1 MAIFYNPDRLPD
13 FKNAVVTIG
22 TFDGVHLGHKVILD
36 QVVNYAQTIGGES
49 ILLTFEPHP
58 RKLLF
63 PDQPLKI
70 ITPLEQKL
78 ELITAAGIQHV
89 IVVPFTKAFAEMSAD
104 AYINDFLVKQICAK
118 HIIIGY
124 DHRFGN
130 DRKGGINLLKEYAYQ
145 YNYTVH
151 EIPAKLIDN
160 AAVSSTKIRHALLAG
175 NVTDATAMLGRPY
188 SFIGNVVHG
197 TQLGRTIG
205 YPTANMKP
213 IAGEQL
219 IPVEGV
225 YAIQAKWNKQILNG
239 MLNIGYRPTVTNEM
253 RLKIEANLF
262 DFNENIYNQT
272 LEIIFIK
279 RLRDEEKFPSIE
291 ALKVQLGRDA
301 ENAKCVLQSL

>member
-1 MAIFYNPDRLPD
+1 MAIFYNTDRLPD

-22 TFDGVHLGHKVILD
+22 TFDGVHLGHKVILNEA
-36 QVVNYAQTIGGES
+36 VKYANKTGGES

-63 PDQPLKI
+63 PDKSIQI

-89 IVVPFTKAFAEMSAD
+89 IVVPFNKAFSELTAE
-104 AYINDFLVKQICAK
+104 AYIKDFLVSQVKAK
-118 HIIIGY
+118 TIIIGY

-130 DRKGGINLLKEYAYQ
+130 DRQGDINLLKQYATYYH
-145 YNYTVH
+145 YNIQ
-151 EIPAKLIDN
+151 EIPAQLIDD
-160 AAVSSTKIRHALLAG
+160 AAVSSTKIRKALSEG
-175 NVTDATAMLGRPY
+175 NITDANTMLGREY

-213 IAGEQL
+213 IADEQL
-219 IPVEGV
+219 IPAEGV
-225 YAIQAKWNKQILNG
+225 YAIKAKWNKQELKG

-272 LEIIFIK
+272 LEIIFIE
-279 RLRDEEKFPSIE
+279 RLRNEEKFPSID
-291 ALKVQLGRDA
+291 ALKEQLAKDK
-301 ENAKCVLQSL
+301 ENAMQILNSL

>member
-1 MAIFYNPDRLPD
+1 MAIFYNTDRLPD

-36 QVVNYAQTIGGES
+36 QVVNYAKALGGES
-49 ILLTFEPHP
+49 IVLTFEPHP

-63 PDQPLKI
+63 PKQPLKI

-78 ELITAAGIQHV
+78 ELITGAGIQHV
-89 IVVPFTKAFAEMSAD
+89 IVVQFTKAFADLSAD
-104 AYINDFLVKQICAK
+104 AYINDFLVSQIKAK

-130 DRKGGINLLKEYAYQ
+130 DRKGDINLLKEYAGQ
-145 YNYTVH
+145 CNYTIH
-151 EIPAKLIDN
+151 EIPAQLIDN
-160 AAVSSTKIRHALLAG
+160 AAVSSTKIRNSLLAG
-175 NVTDATAMLGRPY
+175 SVAEANAMLGRPY

-213 IAGEQL
+213 IADEQL
-219 IPVEGV
+219 ITSEGV

-253 RLKIEANLF
+253 RLKIEAHLF
-262 DFNENIYNQT
+262 NFSENIYNQT
-272 LEIIFIK
+272 LEITFIK
-279 RLRDEEKFPSIE
+279 RLRDEEKFPSID
-291 ALKVQLGRDA
+291 ALKEQLGKDA
-301 ENAKCVLQSL
+301 ENAKSILQGL

>member
-1 MAIFYNPDRLPD
+1 MAIFYNPDKLPD

-22 TFDGVHLGHKVILD
+22 TFDGVHLGHREILK
-36 QVVNYAQTIGGES
+36 QVVNHAKAINGES
-49 ILLTFEPHP
+49 ILITFEPHP

-63 PDQPLKI
+63 PNQPLSI
-70 ITPLEQKL
+70 LTPLEQKL
-78 ELITAAGIQHV
+78 ELITAEGIQHV
-89 IVVPFTKAFAEMSAD
+89 IVVPFTKAFADLNAD
-104 AYINDFLVKQICAK
+104 AYIKNFLVKQIKAK

-130 DRKGGINLLKEYAYQ
+130 DRKGDINLLKQYASECG
-145 YNYTVH
+145 YTIH
-151 EIPAKLIDN
+151 EISAQLIDD

-175 NVTDATAMLGRPY
+175 HITEANAMLGRPY

-213 IAGEQL
+213 LADEQL
-219 IPVEGV
+219 IPAEGV
-225 YAIQAKWNKQILNG
+225 YAIKAKWNKQTLNG

-262 DFNENIYNQT
+262 DFNENVYNQT
-272 LEIIFIK
+272 LEIIFID
-279 RLRDEEKFPSIE
+279 RLRDEEKFPSID
-291 ALKVQLGRDA
+291 ALKDQLSKDA
-301 ENAKCVLQSL
+301 VNAKHILQNL